1 LSGGLYA
8 VRRQIEEDSME
19 TVVHIF
25 TTYHIIFAVGTIAAV
40 AITAPV
46 VAVLKIRDR
55 RAENRWMNE
64 IPARKVL

>member
-1 LSGGLYA
+1 
-8 VRRQIEEDSME
+8 ME

-46 VAVLKIRDR
+46 VTVLKIRER

>member
-1 LSGGLYA
+1 MG
-8 VRRQIEEDSME
+8 

-46 VAVLKIRDR
+46 VAVLKIRER
-55 RAENRWMNE
+55 RAESRWMNE
-64 IPARKVL
+64 IPARKEY